1 MEPSQ
6 EKRKIL
12 PVDEPLVQPPAPV
25 LRLRPTVPTE
35 LIRSLRKTKG
45 PDGPLIAH
53 PGLLRGPDPS
63 NETGFP
69 LDITMDQYRALWNGG
84 ADERIK
90 ELREGR
96 STGAIEITGMLAI
109 HRLVDMQ
116 RISSQDDDEIA
127 LAVERTY
134 VGAQMFVVVVHR

>member
-1 MEPSQ
+1 M
-6 EKRKIL
+6 

-35 LIRSLRKTKG
+35 LIRSLKKTKG

-53 PGLLRGPDPS
+53 PGLLSGPDPSGPDPS

-84 ADERIK
+84 ADERLK
-90 ELREGR
+90 ELREGL
-96 STGAIEITGMLAI
+96 STGAIEITGMLEI
-109 HRLVDMQ
+109 HPLVNMQ

-134 VGAQMFVVVVHR
+134 VGAQMFVVVVHS